1 MRQPAASKLLML
13 NEIILHFI
21 LLLRGFVKVK
31 YKVKKNAIC
40 LKQFPFSTEYL
51 EEYPICDFLHAR

>member
-21 LLLRGFVKVK
+21 LLVRVFVKAK
-31 YKVKKNAIC
+31 YKVKQAIC
-40 LKQFPFSTEYL
+40 LKHFPFSTEYL
-51 EEYPICDFLHAR
+51 EEYPICDFLHVR